1 MGQAQLFF
9 SAFMSLLMPQEFLF
23 LFFAFTLL
31 GICNLL
37 NEMFLG
43 LAQFDLYAAAVGP
56 LHKKVHLRFLWAW
69 QKVLLP
75 IALGLD

>member
-1 MGQAQLFF
+1 
-9 SAFMSLLMPQEFLF
+9 MSLLMPQEFLF

-43 LAQFDLYAAAVGP
+43 LAQFDFYAAAVGP
-56 LHKKVHLRFLWAW
+56 LHKKSSFEVFMGLA
-69 QKVLLP
+69 KGP
-75 IALGLD
+75 IAYSLGFGLEK